1 MLREYRHEM
10 YFGGGQNRKT
20 RLKGRVLLGYVFM
33 VGMMRTPVLYLLGFP
48 LALFLYSSII
58 LTAAK
63 SLFNN

>member
-33 VGMMRTPVLYLLGFP
+33 LGMARTPAIYALGIPLAITLYLSMLISLLKP
-48 LALFLYSSII
+48 
-58 LTAAK
+58 
-63 SLFNN
+63 LFN